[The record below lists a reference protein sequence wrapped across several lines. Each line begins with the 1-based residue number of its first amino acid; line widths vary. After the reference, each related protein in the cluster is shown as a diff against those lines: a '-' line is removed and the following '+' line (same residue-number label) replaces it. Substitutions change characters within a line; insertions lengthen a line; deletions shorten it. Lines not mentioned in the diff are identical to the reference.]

1 MDAWY
6 FFIFLRRLQLTGET
20 LPHEINIA
28 PAKADINVMV
38 FPYRESLN
46 FSYAQGGGK
55 WFASPGWVEIE
66 RKKGFA
72 DCISGVC
79 PCVETLTR
87 PGYLSVCGNNR
98 LKSDGMA

>member
-1 MDAWY
+1 M
-6 FFIFLRRLQLTGET
+6 
-20 LPHEINIA
+20 PHEINIT